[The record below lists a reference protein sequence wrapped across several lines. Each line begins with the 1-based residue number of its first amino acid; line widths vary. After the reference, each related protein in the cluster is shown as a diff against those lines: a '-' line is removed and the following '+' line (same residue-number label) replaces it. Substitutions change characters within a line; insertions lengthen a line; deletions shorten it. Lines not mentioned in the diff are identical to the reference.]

1 MASQVLTQT
10 EISTINEVLK
20 RFLESAEGFAG
31 FTYEDKL
38 ETAWDDACDFAAN
51 PLILGQPLFELFLT
65 ISEENLRE
73 ACWETFTNTFLEIT
87 GK

>member
-1 MASQVLTQT
+1 MQDQFLTQT
-10 EISTINEVLK
+10 EISTVNTVLK
-20 RFLESAEGFAG
+20 RFLESAEGFPG

-38 ETAWDDACDFAAN
+38 ETAWDNACEFASN
-51 PLILGQPLFELFLT
+51 PLILGSSLFEKFLN